1 MQITVQHIA
10 ALVQG
15 EVVGDP
21 ETIIRGP
28 GKIEDGKP
36 GTITFLANEKYEQ
49 YIYDS
54 NASAVLVSR
63 SFRPSREVKP
73 VLIKVDNV
81 YASLSVL
88 LARFDVALSNDEG
101 IADTAVVDRQAK
113 LGYNVSVGNH
123 CIIRKNVRIGDNS
136 IIHGQVFIGDDVTI
150 GTNAKIYP
158 GVKIYHGCVIGDN
171 CTIHANS
178 VIGSDGFGFAHDKDG
193 KYSKIPQIGNVV
205 IEDDVEIGANTVI
218 DRATMGSTIIRKG
231 VKLDNLIQVA
241 HNVEIGK
248 DTVIAALVG
257 ISGSVKI
264 GERCMIG
271 GQVGFAGHLHIADG
285 TMIAAQAGIMSAV
298 TTPDSKIAGTP
309 AIDYST
315 YLKSYA
321 YFRKLPDLA
330 HQIRLLE
337 KELDKLKQNMNSES

>member
-15 EVVGDP
+15 EIIGNP
-21 ETIIRGP
+21 ETIILGP

-36 GTITFLANEKYEQ
+36 GMITFLANDKYESF
-49 YIYDS
+49 IYDS
-54 NASAVLVSR
+54 KAAAVLVSR
-63 SFRPSREVKP
+63 SFRPSRDVKP

-81 YASLSVL
+81 YASLAAL
-88 LARFDVALSNDEG
+88 LSHFDVALSSDAG
-101 IADTAVVDRQAK
+101 ISHTAVIDRQAEI
-113 LGYNVSVGNH
+113 GQNVSIGHHSIV
-123 CIIRKNVRIGDNS
+123 RKNARIGDNT
-136 IIHGQVFIGDDVTI
+136 IVHGQVFIGDDVRI
-150 GTNAKIYP
+150 GKNVKIYP
-158 GVKIYHGCVIGDN
+158 GVKIYHGCIIGDN

-178 VIGSDGFGFAHDKDG
+178 VVGSDGFGFAHDNDG

-205 IEDDVEIGANTVI
+205 IENDVEIGANTVI
-218 DRATMGSTIIRKG
+218 DRATMGSTIIRSG

-248 DTVIAALVG
+248 DTVIAALAG

-271 GQVGFAGHLHIADG
+271 GQVGFAGHIHIADG
-285 TMIAAQAGIMSAV
+285 TMIAAQTGILSSI
-298 TTPDSKIAGTP
+298 TEKDSKIAGTP
-309 AIDYST
+309 AIDYGN

-330 HQIRLLE
+330 HQIRMLE
-337 KELDKLKQNMNSES
+337 KELDKLKQQINTGS